1 MSVNLTANFL
11 SNARG
16 LTLSDGGSVTWS
28 INHNTNAITATVNGS
43 PTWPIN
49 TGWGTPTGGSV
60 QNNFAAG
67 SGQTMAVASAAIAEI
82 IAVLKTAG
90 IIGA

>member
-1 MSVNLTANFL
+1 MSVSLTNNFFL
-11 SNARG
+11 NARG
-16 LTLSDGGSVTWS
+16 LTLADGGGVTWS
-28 INHNTNAITATVNGS
+28 INKNTNAISATVSGAS
-43 PTWPIN
+43 AWPIN

-67 SGQTMAVASAAIAEI
+67 AGQTMAVASAAIAEI
-82 IAVLKTAG
+82 IAVLKSAG